1 MDNRAVLKAGDTC
14 YIVKNGRIV
23 SPAAIV
29 SISGGFYTLRFPDTN
44 GMIRLKKHRIFTTQ
58 QEAEASIPAAAVRTP
73 YNPYNHLH

>member
-1 MDNRAVLKAGDTC
+1 MENSKPLKAGDTC

-29 SISGGFYTLRFPDTN
+29 SISGGFYTLRLPDTN
-44 GMIRLKKHRIFTTQ
+44 GMIRLKKHRIFSSQ
-58 QEAEASIPAAAVRTP
+58 LEAEATIASATEKTH

>member
-1 MDNRAVLKAGDTC
+1 MDNEKLLKVGDTC

-23 SPAAIV
+23 SPATIV

-44 GMIRLKKHRIFTTQ
+44 GMIRLKKHRIFSTQ
-58 QEAEASIPAAAVRTP
+58 QEAEATIASAIAKTH